1 MVTVELLNGA
11 IRPYAW
17 GSRTA
22 IAALQG
28 RPMPSSTPEA
38 ELWFGAHP
46 ADPSRLADGR
56 DLNEVIAAD
65 PHTVLGADTV
75 AEFGN
80 RLPYL
85 LKVLAAEQPLSLQAH
100 PDSDQ
105 AVEGFA
111 REDAAGVPLGAP
123 ERSYVDAFHKPEL
136 LCAVSEFEALCG
148 FRDPKLS
155 ADVIE
160 RLAVPGLDSIV
171 ALLRQDEPAQGLR
184 EAVTTLLTLPAD
196 HREEL
201 VRQAA
206 LAAEPLADA
215 DAPNAFDYALVAD
228 LGKRYPSDA
237 GTIVALLLNHITL
250 QPGQAIYMP
259 AGNLHA
265 YLRGV
270 GVELMAASDNVLRG
284 GLTGKHIDVPELL
297 RVLRF
302 EVLDDPV
309 SPSRETEPGHIEWP
323 VPSREFRL
331 SRLRLDAGSGQRAL
345 PVAGPSIVLCWSGQV
360 RLDDG
365 VAPITLQP
373 GQAAFAAADT
383 PTIYASGFG
392 DSYCAGLGTGH

>member
-1 MVTVELLNGA
+1 MELLNGA

-28 RPMPSSTPEA
+28 RSMPSSTPEA

-46 ADPSRLADGR
+46 ADPSRLPDGR
-56 DLNEVIAAD
+56 DLNEAIAKA
-65 PHTVLGADTV
+65 PEALLGAETV
-75 AEFGN
+75 AEFGA

-100 PDSDQ
+100 PDADQ
-105 AVEGFA
+105 AIEGFT
-111 REDAAGVPLGAP
+111 REDEAGVPLGTP
-123 ERSYVDAFHKPEL
+123 ERNYVDAFHKPEL

-148 FRDPKLS
+148 FRDPQLS
-155 ADVIE
+155 AEVIE
-160 RLAVPGLDSIV
+160 TLGVPGLESIV
-171 ALLRQDEPAQGLR
+171 ALLRQDDAAQGLR

-201 VRQAA
+201 VRQAT
-206 LAAEPLADA
+206 LSAERLADT
-215 DAPNAFDYALVAD
+215 DSPHAFDFALVAD

-237 GTIVALLLNHITL
+237 GTIVALLLHHITL

-284 GLTGKHIDVPELL
+284 GLTGKHVDVPELL

-302 EVLDDPV
+302 EVLGDPI
-309 SPSRETEPGHIEWP
+309 SPAREAGGGIVDWP

-331 SRLRLDAGSGQRAL
+331 SRLRLEADSGQRTL
-345 PVAGPSIVLCWSGQV
+345 PVNGPSIILCWSGQI

-365 VAPITLQP
+365 VSPITLQP
-373 GQAAFAAADT
+373 GQAAFAPADT

>member
-46 ADPSRLADGR
+46 GDPSRLPDGR
-56 DLNEVIAAD
+56 DLNEVIATD
-65 PHTVLGADTV
+65 PHAVLGTDTV
-75 AEFGN
+75 AEFGT

-100 PDSDQ
+100 PDAEQ
-105 AVEGFA
+105 AIEGFA
-111 REDAAGVPLGAP
+111 REDAAGVPLGTA

-148 FRDPKLS
+148 FRDPQLS
-155 ADVIE
+155 AEVME
-160 RLAVPGLDSIV
+160 LLQVPGLDSIV
-171 ALLRQDEPAQGLR
+171 ALLRQDDAGQGLR

-206 LAAEPLADA
+206 LSAERLAETDT
-215 DAPNAFDYALVAD
+215 PHAFDFGLVAD

-237 GTIVALLLNHITL
+237 GTIVALLLHHITL

-302 EVLDDPV
+302 EVLDDPI
-309 SPSRETEPGHIEWP
+309 SPARETGPGLIEWP

-331 SRLRLDAGSGQRAL
+331 SRLRLDTGSAQQQL
-345 PVAGPSIVLCWSGQV
+345 PVTGPSIVLCWSGQV

-383 PTIYASGFG
+383 PTIYAAGFG
-392 DSYCAGLGTGH
+392 DSYCASLGTGH